1 MDGLKKN
8 LTGIVSLIAVIA
20 AIGSGFATYGQL
32 ITTISVLEEKITDLE
47 SKDYVVNQTVDL
59 TEVNNKINSNYES
72 VLDRISN
79 VQKDIGKNKNNLDVL
94 STRTDLLD
102 SLYEDMNLQNSNPM
116 LR

>member
-1 MDGLKKN
+1 M
-8 LTGIVSLIAVIA
+8 
-20 AIGSGFATYGQL
+20 

-47 SKDYVVNQTVDL
+47 SKDYVVNETVDL
-59 TEVNNKINSNYES
+59 TDINNKINDNYAS
-72 VLDRISN
+72 VLDRIST
-79 VQKDIGKNKNNLDVL
+79 VQKDIGKNKNNIDVL

>member
-1 MDGLKKN
+1 
-8 LTGIVSLIAVIA
+8 
-20 AIGSGFATYGQL
+20 
-32 ITTISVLEEKITDLE
+32 
-47 SKDYVVNQTVDL
+47 VVNQTVDL

-72 VLDRISN
+72 VLDRISE

>member
-8 LTGIVSLIAVIA
+8 LTGIVSLIAVIG

-47 SKDYVVNQTVDL
+47 SKDYVVNETVDL
-59 TEVNNKINSNYES
+59 TDINNKINDNYES
-72 VLDRISN
+72 VLDRISE
-79 VQKDIGKNKNNLDVL
+79 VQKDIGKNKNNIDVL
-94 STRTDLLD
+94 ATRTDLLD